1 MWNYRSDTTLPK
13 NHWDSH
19 PQRRTKSSLEERCRK
34 RRVDDRKGC
43 VNPPLINI
51 DPEDV
56 IVDELH
62 LMLRV
67 TDRLL
72 KNLFLGCQAQDHAAN
87 HKKPGVL
94 GPQVKA
100 LVSLIRRCGVGFSA
114 WFRRNANQEFTNTLD
129 FISLNGDERKKVLR
143 LLPDLLPDILPES
156 YAEDVVKL
164 WRDFGDLYAT
174 ISSWSPTADDTD
186 KLFTNIKQW
195 VCSVWNISWKV
206 MCLLLVDC
214 PLSAVISFLSPSQKC
229 WYNLR
234 CTTDKISHWSC
245 HALQW
250 LKLNEISSTGG
261 RLFSPAHWPPAWR
274 LRQAQHYALYSY
286 IFIPRARH
294 HRATRTP
301 KVIFRSRRWKE

>member
-34 RRVDDRKGC
+34 RRVDHRKGC

-51 DPEDV
+51 DPEDI

-72 KNLFLGCQAQDHAAN
+72 KKDLFLGCQAQDHAAN

-129 FISLNGDERKKVLR
+129 FISLNGDEQKKVLR
-143 LLPDLLPDILPES
+143 LMPDLLPDILPES
-156 YAEDVVKL
+156 YAADVVKL

-195 VCSVWNISWKV
+195 VCSVCNISWKV
-206 MCLLLVDC
+206 MCLLLVI
-214 PLSAVISFLSPSQKC
+214 SAHFQLWFPFSHPHRSVGITSDAQQTKSL
-229 WYNLR
+229 
-234 CTTDKISHWSC
+234 TDHVMHWND
-245 HALQW
+245 
-250 LKLNEISSTGG
+250 LN
-261 RLFSPAHWPPAWR
+261 
-274 LRQAQHYALYSY
+274 
-286 IFIPRARH
+286 
-294 HRATRTP
+294 
-301 KVIFRSRRWKE
+301 